1 MHVDVVIL
9 VRWREGRG
17 VVMAVLIHCF
27 RSAPSLTDA
36 TTKAIDGADQ
46 LGKQLL
52 AVDLV
57 LSVL

>member
-1 MHVDVVIL
+1 MRVDVVIV
-9 VRWREGRG
+9 VRWHEGRG
-17 VVMAVLIHCF
+17 VAMVVLIHRF
-27 RSAPSLTDA
+27 RSAKPLTDA